1 MSTQDEKSAEVQH
14 DAKLHD
20 RRSVTIT
27 MSLEVA
33 ETLYSFID
41 GGIGASDSDD
51 FNAEMIPLR
60 DKLERRIKKHYA

>member
-1 MSTQDEKSAEVQH
+1 MNTEDKNKDLTSN
-14 DAKLHD
+14 DAKLPV

-33 ETLYSFID
+33 ETLHSFID
-41 GGIGASDSDD
+41 GGISVSNSDD

-60 DKLERRIKKHYA
+60 DKLERKIKKHYA